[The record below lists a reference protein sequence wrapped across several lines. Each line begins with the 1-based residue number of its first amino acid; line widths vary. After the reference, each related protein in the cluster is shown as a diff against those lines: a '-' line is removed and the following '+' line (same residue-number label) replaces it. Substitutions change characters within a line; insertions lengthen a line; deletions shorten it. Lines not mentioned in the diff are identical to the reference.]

1 MLFKEH
7 NIVLLRTYLS
17 RGKTVGTMD
26 NNTYF
31 HKFKKNISGIELP
44 LRFTFPFC
52 YEPHPLAVTA
62 AKELQCY
69 IETQNEWNHNF
80 GLDEK
85 LNGLAIGKMFG
96 VLVVRNQDNEL
107 GYLAAVSG
115 KLAGSNKHGYFVP
128 PIFDMLEENSFFLNE
143 EVHLNALNRKIENLE
158 KSEELA
164 STKRNLELLKGSWDK
179 SLDELKTKLRVQKK
193 ERKETRTRLRASLS
207 DEAYELLMEDMRS
220 QSLKDKQ
227 ELQRFQYEMHLA
239 LETESSQLQQ
249 MLSIITALKEE
260 RKTRSGNLQKQ
271 LFEQYNFRN
280 AKGESKNVVE
290 VFHDFDKSTPPAGS
304 GECAAPKL
312 LQYAYE
318 NKLTP
323 ISLAEFWW
331 GCSPASEIRRHQ
343 NYYPACRKKCEPI
356 LGYMLEGLAVD
367 PNPMQQET
375 TLDVELPQIYEDED
389 IIVINKPAE
398 FLSVPGI
405 YVKDS
410 VYNRILQRYPDAGP
424 IIIHRLDMS
433 TSGLL
438 IVAKNKESHKFIQD
452 QFIQHT
458 IKKTYIALL
467 DGIVEAESGLV
478 DLPLR
483 VDLDDRPR
491 QVVCYIYGKPAQTK
505 WERIAIENEKTRV
518 RFYPLTG
525 RTHQLRMHAVHPNGL
540 NTPIVGDD
548 LYGKKADRL
557 HLHAAS
563 ITFIHPSSKEE
574 MTFEIEADF

>member
-1 MLFKEH
+1 
-7 NIVLLRTYLS
+7 
-17 RGKTVGTMD
+17 MD

-31 HKFKKNISGIELP
+31 HKFKQDISAIELP
-44 LRFTFPFC
+44 TRFTFPFC

-62 AKELQCY
+62 AKELQYY
-69 IETQNEWNHNF
+69 IETQEDWTHNF
-80 GLDEK
+80 GLDSAME
-85 LNGLAIGKMFG
+85 GLAIGKMFG
-96 VLVVRNQDNEL
+96 VLVVRNQHNEL

-115 KLAGSNKHGYFVP
+115 KLAGSNKHRYFVP

-143 EVHLNALNRKIENLE
+143 EVHLNALNRKIERLE
-158 KSEELA
+158 NSEELA
-164 STKRNLELLKGSWDK
+164 DTQRNLDRLKNEWDK
-179 SLDELKTKLRVQKK
+179 SLDELKSKLRIQKK
-193 ERKETRTRLRASLS
+193 ERKETRTKLKVSLS
-207 DEAYELLMEDMRS
+207 DAEYELLMEDMRS

-227 ELQRFQYEMHLA
+227 QLQRFQYDMHLA
-239 LETESSQLQQ
+239 LETESNHLQQ
-249 MLSIITALKEE
+249 LLSTITALKEE

-280 AKGESKNVVE
+280 AKGQRKNVVDI
-290 VFHDFDKSTPPAGS
+290 FHEFDTITPPAGS

-318 NKLTP
+318 NQLTP
-323 ISLAEFWW
+323 LALAEFWW
-331 GCSPASEIRRHQ
+331 GCSPASEIRRHK

-356 LGYMLEGLAVD
+356 LGYMLQGLVVD
-367 PNPMQQET
+367 PSPMQQET
-375 TLDVELPQIYEDED
+375 TLDIALPQIYEDED
-389 IIVINKPAE
+389 IIIINKPAE

-410 VYNRILQRYPDAGP
+410 VYNRILQRYPKAGP

-438 IVAKNKESHKFIQD
+438 VVAKNKEAHKFIQD

-467 DGIVEAESGLV
+467 DGIIEAPSGLI

-491 QVVCYIYGKPAQTK
+491 QMVCYTYGKPAQTK
-505 WERIAIENEKTRV
+505 WEKIAIENNQTRV

-548 LYGKKADRL
+548 LYGKKANRL

-563 ITFIHPSSKEE
+563 ITFIHPRFKKE
-574 MTFEIEADF
+574 MNFEIEPDF

>member
-1 MLFKEH
+1 
-7 NIVLLRTYLS
+7 
-17 RGKTVGTMD
+17 MD

-31 HKFKKNISGIELP
+31 HQFKQDISAIELP
-44 LRFTFPFC
+44 KRFTFPFC

-62 AKELQCY
+62 AQELQHY
-69 IETQNEWNHNF
+69 IETQDDWTHNF
-80 GLDEK
+80 GLDDAVE
-85 LNGLAIGKMFG
+85 GLAIGKMFG
-96 VLVVRNQDNEL
+96 VLVVKNQHNEL

-115 KLAGSNKHGYFVP
+115 KLAGSNKHRHFVP

-158 KSEELA
+158 TSEELA
-164 STKRNLELLKGSWDK
+164 NAQRNLGLLKNGWDK
-179 SLDELKTKLRVQKK
+179 SLDELKSKLRIQKK
-193 ERKETRTRLRASLS
+193 ERKETRTKLKVSLS
-207 DEAYELLMEDMRS
+207 DAEYELLMEDMRS

-227 ELQRFQYEMHLA
+227 QLQRFQYEMHLA
-239 LETESSQLQQ
+239 LETESNHLHQL
-249 MLSIITALKEE
+249 LSTITALKEE
-260 RKTRSGNLQKQ
+260 RKMRSGNLQKQ

-280 AKGESKNVVE
+280 AKGQHKNVVGI
-290 VFHDFDKSTPPAGS
+290 FDEFDRTTPPAGS

-318 NKLTP
+318 NQLTP
-323 ISLAEFWW
+323 LALAEFWW
-331 GCSPASEIRRHQ
+331 GCSPASEIRRHK

-356 LGYMLEGLAVD
+356 LGYMLEGLVVD

-375 TLDVELPQIYEDED
+375 TLDIALPQIYEDED
-389 IIVINKPAE
+389 IIIINKPAE

-438 IVAKNKESHKFIQD
+438 VVAKNKEAHKFIQD

-467 DGIVEAESGLV
+467 DGIIEAASGLI

-491 QVVCYIYGKPAQTK
+491 QMVCYTYGKPAQTK
-505 WERIAIENEKTRV
+505 WEKIAIANNQTRV

-548 LYGKKADRL
+548 LYGRKANRL

-563 ITFIHPSSKEE
+563 ITFIHPRSKQE
-574 MTFEIEADF
+574 MTFEIEPDF

>member
-1 MLFKEH
+1 
-7 NIVLLRTYLS
+7 
-17 RGKTVGTMD
+17 MD

-31 HKFKKNISGIELP
+31 HQFKQDISAIELP
-44 LRFTFPFC
+44 IRFTFPFC

-62 AKELQCY
+62 AQELQYY
-69 IETQNEWNHNF
+69 IETQSDWTHNF
-80 GLDEK
+80 GLDAAVE
-85 LNGLAIGKMFG
+85 GLAIGKMFG
-96 VLVVRNQDNEL
+96 VLVVRNLHNEL

-115 KLAGSNKHGYFVP
+115 KLAGSNKHRHFVP

-158 KSEELA
+158 TSEELA
-164 STKRNLELLKGSWDK
+164 NAQRNLGLLKNGWDK
-179 SLDELKTKLRVQKK
+179 SLDELKSKLRIQKK
-193 ERKETRTRLRASLS
+193 ERKETRTKLKVSLS
-207 DEAYELLMEDMRS
+207 DAEYELLMEDMRS

-227 ELQRFQYEMHLA
+227 QLQRFQYEMHLA
-239 LETESSQLQQ
+239 LETESDHLHQL
-249 MLSIITALKEE
+249 LSTITALKEE
-260 RKTRSGNLQKQ
+260 RKMRSGNLQKQ

-280 AKGESKNVVE
+280 AKGQHKNVVGI
-290 VFHDFDKSTPPAGS
+290 FDEFDRTTPPAGS

-318 NKLTP
+318 NQLTP
-323 ISLAEFWW
+323 LALAEFWW
-331 GCSPASEIRRHQ
+331 GCSPASEIRRHK

-356 LGYMLEGLAVD
+356 LGYMLEGLVVD

-375 TLDVELPQIYEDED
+375 TLDIALPQIYEDED
-389 IIVINKPAE
+389 IIIINKPAE

-438 IVAKNKESHKFIQD
+438 VVAKNKEAHKFIQD

-467 DGIVEAESGLV
+467 DGIIEAASGLI

-491 QVVCYIYGKPAQTK
+491 QMVCYTYGKPAQTK
-505 WERIAIENEKTRV
+505 WEKIAIANNQTRV

-548 LYGKKADRL
+548 LYGRKANRL

-563 ITFIHPSSKEE
+563 ITFIHPRSKQE
-574 MTFEIEADF
+574 MTFEIEPDF

>member
-1 MLFKEH
+1 
-7 NIVLLRTYLS
+7 
-17 RGKTVGTMD
+17 MD

-31 HKFKKNISGIELP
+31 HQFKQDISAIELP
-44 LRFTFPFC
+44 TRFTFPFC

-62 AKELQCY
+62 AQELQHY
-69 IETQNEWNHNF
+69 IETQDDWSHNF
-80 GLDEK
+80 GLDAAAE
-85 LNGLAIGKMFG
+85 GLAIGKMFG
-96 VLVVRNQDNEL
+96 VLVVKNQYNEL

-115 KLAGSNKHGYFVP
+115 KLAGSNKHRHFVP

-158 KSEELA
+158 TSEELA
-164 STKRNLELLKGSWDK
+164 NAQRNLGLLKNGWDK
-179 SLDELKTKLRVQKK
+179 SLDELKSKLRIQKK
-193 ERKETRTRLRASLS
+193 ERKETRTKLKVSLS
-207 DEAYELLMEDMRS
+207 DAEYELLMEDMRS

-227 ELQRFQYEMHLA
+227 QLQRFQYEMHLA
-239 LETESSQLQQ
+239 LETGSNHLHQL
-249 MLSIITALKEE
+249 LSTITALKEE
-260 RKTRSGNLQKQ
+260 RKMRSGNLQKQ

-280 AKGESKNVVE
+280 AKGQHKNVVGI
-290 VFHDFDKSTPPAGS
+290 FDEFDRTTPPAGS

-318 NKLTP
+318 NQLTP
-323 ISLAEFWW
+323 LALAEFWW
-331 GCSPASEIRRHQ
+331 GCSPASEIRRHK

-356 LGYMLEGLAVD
+356 LGYMLEGLVVD

-375 TLDVELPQIYEDED
+375 TLDIALPQIYEDED
-389 IIVINKPAE
+389 IIIINKPAE

-410 VYNRILQRYPDAGP
+410 VYNRILQRYPKAGP

-438 IVAKNKESHKFIQD
+438 VVAKNKEAHKFIQD

-467 DGIVEAESGLV
+467 DGIIEASSGLI

-491 QVVCYIYGKPAQTK
+491 QMVCYTYGKPAQTK
-505 WERIAIENEKTRV
+505 WEKIAIANNQTRV

-548 LYGKKADRL
+548 LYGRKANRL

-563 ITFIHPSSKEE
+563 ITFIHPRSKQE
-574 MTFEIEADF
+574 MTFEIEPDF

>member
-1 MLFKEH
+1 
-7 NIVLLRTYLS
+7 
-17 RGKTVGTMD
+17 MD

-31 HKFKKNISGIELP
+31 HKFKQDISAIELP
-44 LRFTFPFC
+44 TRFTFPFC

-62 AKELQCY
+62 AKELQYY
-69 IETQNEWNHNF
+69 IETQEDWTHNF
-80 GLDEK
+80 GLDSAME
-85 LNGLAIGKMFG
+85 GLAIGKMFG
-96 VLVVRNQDNEL
+96 VLVVRNQHNEL

-115 KLAGSNKHGYFVP
+115 KLAGSNKHRYFVP

-143 EVHLNALNRKIENLE
+143 EVHLNALNRKIERLE
-158 KSEELA
+158 NSEELA
-164 STKRNLELLKGSWDK
+164 DTQRNLDRLKNEWDK
-179 SLDELKTKLRVQKK
+179 SLDELKSKLRTQKK
-193 ERKETRTRLRASLS
+193 ERKETRTKLKVSLS
-207 DEAYELLMEDMRS
+207 DAEYELLMEDMRS

-227 ELQRFQYEMHLA
+227 QLQRFQYDMHLA
-239 LETESSQLQQ
+239 LETESNHLQQ
-249 MLSIITALKEE
+249 LLSTITALKEE

-280 AKGESKNVVE
+280 AKGQRKNVVDI
-290 VFHDFDKSTPPAGS
+290 FHEFDTITPPAGS

-318 NKLTP
+318 NQLTP
-323 ISLAEFWW
+323 LALAEFWW
-331 GCSPASEIRRHQ
+331 GCSPASEIRRHK

-356 LGYMLEGLAVD
+356 LGYMLQGLVVD

-375 TLDVELPQIYEDED
+375 TLDIALPQIYEDED
-389 IIVINKPAE
+389 IIIINKPAE

-410 VYNRILQRYPDAGP
+410 VYNRILQRYPKAGP

-438 IVAKNKESHKFIQD
+438 VVAKNKEAHKFIQD

-467 DGIVEAESGLV
+467 DGIIEAPSGLI

-491 QVVCYIYGKPAQTK
+491 QMVCYTYGKPAQTK
-505 WERIAIENEKTRV
+505 WVKIAIENNQTKV

-548 LYGKKADRL
+548 LYGKKANRL

-563 ITFIHPSSKEE
+563 ITFIHPRFKKE
-574 MTFEIEADF
+574 MTFEIEPDF

>member
-1 MLFKEH
+1 
-7 NIVLLRTYLS
+7 
-17 RGKTVGTMD
+17 MD

-31 HKFKKNISGIELP
+31 HKFKQDISAIELP
-44 LRFTFPFC
+44 TRFTFPFC

-62 AKELQCY
+62 AKELQYY
-69 IETQNEWNHNF
+69 IETQEDWTHNF
-80 GLDEK
+80 GLDSAME
-85 LNGLAIGKMFG
+85 GLAIGKMFG
-96 VLVVRNQDNEL
+96 VLVVRNQHNEL

-115 KLAGSNKHGYFVP
+115 KLAGSNKHRYFVP

-143 EVHLNALNRKIENLE
+143 EVHLNALNRKIERLE
-158 KSEELA
+158 NSEELA
-164 STKRNLELLKGSWDK
+164 DTQRNLDRLKNEWDK
-179 SLDELKTKLRVQKK
+179 SLDELKSKLRIQKK
-193 ERKETRTRLRASLS
+193 ERKETRTKLKVSLS
-207 DEAYELLMEDMRS
+207 DAEYELLMEDMRS

-227 ELQRFQYEMHLA
+227 QLQRFQYDMHLA
-239 LETESSQLQQ
+239 LETESNHLQQ
-249 MLSIITALKEE
+249 LLSTITALKEE

-280 AKGESKNVVE
+280 AKGQRKNVVDI
-290 VFHDFDKSTPPAGS
+290 FHEFDTITPPAGS

-318 NKLTP
+318 NQLTP
-323 ISLAEFWW
+323 LALAEFWW
-331 GCSPASEIRRHQ
+331 GCSPASEIRRHK

-356 LGYMLEGLAVD
+356 LGYMLQGLVVD
-367 PNPMQQET
+367 PSPMQQET
-375 TLDVELPQIYEDED
+375 TLDIALPQIYEDED
-389 IIVINKPAE
+389 IIIINKPAE

-410 VYNRILQRYPDAGP
+410 VYNRILQRYPKAGP

-438 IVAKNKESHKFIQD
+438 VVAKNKEAHKFIQD

-467 DGIVEAESGLV
+467 DGIIEAPSGLI

-491 QVVCYIYGKPAQTK
+491 QMVCYTYGKPAQTK
-505 WERIAIENEKTRV
+505 WEKIAIENNQTRV

-525 RTHQLRMHAVHPNGL
+525 RTHQLRMYAVHPNGL

-548 LYGKKADRL
+548 LYGKKANRL

-563 ITFIHPSSKEE
+563 ITFIHPRFKKE
-574 MTFEIEADF
+574 MNFEIEPDF

>member
-1 MLFKEH
+1 
-7 NIVLLRTYLS
+7 
-17 RGKTVGTMD
+17 MD

-31 HKFKKNISGIELP
+31 HKFKQDISAIELP
-44 LRFTFPFC
+44 TRFTFPFC

-62 AKELQCY
+62 AKELQYY
-69 IETQNEWNHNF
+69 IETQEDWTHNF
-80 GLDEK
+80 GLDSAME
-85 LNGLAIGKMFG
+85 GLAIGKMFG
-96 VLVVRNQDNEL
+96 VLVVRNQHNEL

-115 KLAGSNKHGYFVP
+115 KLAGSNKHRYFVP

-143 EVHLNALNRKIENLE
+143 EVHLNALNRKIERLE
-158 KSEELA
+158 NSEELA
-164 STKRNLELLKGSWDK
+164 DTQRNLDRLKNEWDK
-179 SLDELKTKLRVQKK
+179 SLDELKSKLRIQKK
-193 ERKETRTRLRASLS
+193 ERKETRTKLKVSLS
-207 DEAYELLMEDMRS
+207 DAEYELLMEDMRS

-227 ELQRFQYEMHLA
+227 QLQRFQYDMHLA
-239 LETESSQLQQ
+239 LETESNHLQQ
-249 MLSIITALKEE
+249 LLSTITALKEE

-280 AKGESKNVVE
+280 AKGQRKNVVDI
-290 VFHDFDKSTPPAGS
+290 FHEFDTITPPAGS

-318 NKLTP
+318 NQLTP
-323 ISLAEFWW
+323 LALAEFWW
-331 GCSPASEIRRHQ
+331 GCSPASEIRRHK

-356 LGYMLEGLAVD
+356 LGYMLQGLVVD

-375 TLDVELPQIYEDED
+375 TLDIALPQIYEDED
-389 IIVINKPAE
+389 IIIINKPAE

-410 VYNRILQRYPDAGP
+410 VYNRILQRYPKAGP

-438 IVAKNKESHKFIQD
+438 VVAKNKEAHKFIQD

-467 DGIVEAESGLV
+467 DGIIEAPSGLI

-491 QVVCYIYGKPAQTK
+491 QMVCYTYGKPAQTK
-505 WERIAIENEKTRV
+505 WEKIAIENNQTRV

-548 LYGKKADRL
+548 LYGKKANRL

-563 ITFIHPSSKEE
+563 ITFIHPRFKKE
-574 MTFEIEADF
+574 MTFEIEPDF

>member
-1 MLFKEH
+1 
-7 NIVLLRTYLS
+7 
-17 RGKTVGTMD
+17 
-26 NNTYF
+26 TYF
-31 HKFKKNISGIELP
+31 HKFKQDISAIELP
-44 LRFTFPFC
+44 TRFTFPFC

-62 AKELQCY
+62 AKELQYY
-69 IETQNEWNHNF
+69 IETQEHWTHNF
-80 GLDEK
+80 GLDSAME
-85 LNGLAIGKMFG
+85 GLAIGKMFG
-96 VLVVRNQDNEL
+96 VLVVRNQHNEL

-115 KLAGSNKHGYFVP
+115 KLAGSNKHRYFVP

-143 EVHLNALNRKIENLE
+143 EVHLNALNRKIERLE
-158 KSEELA
+158 NSEELA
-164 STKRNLELLKGSWDK
+164 DTQRNLDRLKNEWDK
-179 SLDELKTKLRVQKK
+179 SLDELKSKLRTQKK
-193 ERKETRTRLRASLS
+193 ERKETRTKLKVSLS
-207 DEAYELLMEDMRS
+207 DAEYELLMEDMRS

-227 ELQRFQYEMHLA
+227 QLQRFQYDMHLA
-239 LETESSQLQQ
+239 LETESNHLQQ
-249 MLSIITALKEE
+249 LLSTITALKEE

-280 AKGESKNVVE
+280 AKGQRKNVVDI
-290 VFHDFDKSTPPAGS
+290 FHEFDTITPPAGS

-318 NKLTP
+318 NQLTP
-323 ISLAEFWW
+323 LALAEFWW
-331 GCSPASEIRRHQ
+331 GCSPASEIRRQ
-343 NYYPACRKKCEPI
+343 INYYPACRKKCEPI
-356 LGYMLEGLAVD
+356 LGYMLQGLVVD

-375 TLDVELPQIYEDED
+375 TLDIALPQIYEDED
-389 IIVINKPAE
+389 IIIINKPAE

-410 VYNRILQRYPDAGP
+410 VYNRILQRYPKAGP

-438 IVAKNKESHKFIQD
+438 VVAKNKEAHKFIQD

-467 DGIVEAESGLV
+467 DGIIEAPSGLI

-491 QVVCYIYGKPAQTK
+491 QMVCYTYGKPAQTK
-505 WERIAIENEKTRV
+505 WVKIAIENNQTRV

-548 LYGKKADRL
+548 LYGKKANRL

-563 ITFIHPSSKEE
+563 ITFIHPRFKKE
-574 MTFEIEADF
+574 MTFEIEPDF

>member
-1 MLFKEH
+1 MSLA
-7 NIVLLRTYLS
+7 T
-17 RGKTVGTMD
+17 
-26 NNTYF
+26 
-31 HKFKKNISGIELP
+31 LP
-44 LRFTFPFC
+44 LFR
-52 YEPHPLAVTA
+52 E
-62 AKELQCY
+62 
-69 IETQNEWNHNF
+69 N
-80 GLDEK
+80 
-85 LNGLAIGKMFG
+85 
-96 VLVVRNQDNEL
+96 
-107 GYLAAVSG
+107 
-115 KLAGSNKHGYFVP
+115 NKHRYFVP

-143 EVHLNALNRKIENLE
+143 EVHLNALNRKIERLE
-158 KSEELA
+158 NSEELA
-164 STKRNLELLKGSWDK
+164 DTQRNLDRLKNEWDK
-179 SLDELKTKLRVQKK
+179 SLDELKSKLRIQKK
-193 ERKETRTRLRASLS
+193 ERKETRTKLKVSLS
-207 DEAYELLMEDMRS
+207 DAEYELLMEDMRS

-227 ELQRFQYEMHLA
+227 QLQRFQYDMHLA
-239 LETESSQLQQ
+239 LETESNHLQQ
-249 MLSIITALKEE
+249 LLSTITALKEE

-280 AKGESKNVVE
+280 AKGQRKNVVDI
-290 VFHDFDKSTPPAGS
+290 FHEFDTITPPAGS

-318 NKLTP
+318 NQLTP
-323 ISLAEFWW
+323 LALAEFWW
-331 GCSPASEIRRHQ
+331 GCSPASEIRRHK

-356 LGYMLEGLAVD
+356 LGYMLQGLVVD

-375 TLDVELPQIYEDED
+375 TLDIALPQIYEDED
-389 IIVINKPAE
+389 IIIINKPAE

-410 VYNRILQRYPDAGP
+410 VYNRILQRYPKAGP

-438 IVAKNKESHKFIQD
+438 VVAKNKEAHKFIQD

-467 DGIVEAESGLV
+467 DGIIEAPSGLI

-491 QVVCYIYGKPAQTK
+491 QMVCYTYGKPAQTK
-505 WERIAIENEKTRV
+505 WEKIAIENNQTRV

-548 LYGKKADRL
+548 LYGKKANRL

-563 ITFIHPSSKEE
+563 ITFIHPRFKKE
-574 MTFEIEADF
+574 MTFEIEPDF

>member
-1 MLFKEH
+1 
-7 NIVLLRTYLS
+7 
-17 RGKTVGTMD
+17 MD

-31 HKFKKNISGIELP
+31 HKFKQDISAIELP
-44 LRFTFPFC
+44 TRFTFPFC

-62 AKELQCY
+62 AKELQYY
-69 IETQNEWNHNF
+69 IETQEDWTHNF
-80 GLDEK
+80 GLDSAME
-85 LNGLAIGKMFG
+85 GLAIGKMFG
-96 VLVVRNQDNEL
+96 VLVVRNQHNEL

-115 KLAGSNKHGYFVP
+115 KLAGSNKHRYFVP

-143 EVHLNALNRKIENLE
+143 EVHLNALNRKIERLE
-158 KSEELA
+158 NSEELA
-164 STKRNLELLKGSWDK
+164 DTQRNLDRLKNEWDK
-179 SLDELKTKLRVQKK
+179 SLDELKSKLRIQKK
-193 ERKETRTRLRASLS
+193 ERKETRTKLKVSLS
-207 DEAYELLMEDMRS
+207 DAEYELLMEDMRS

-227 ELQRFQYEMHLA
+227 QLQRFQYDMHLA
-239 LETESSQLQQ
+239 LETESNHLQQ
-249 MLSIITALKEE
+249 LLSTITALKEE

-280 AKGESKNVVE
+280 AKGQRKNVVDI
-290 VFHDFDKSTPPAGS
+290 FHEFDTITPPAGS

-318 NKLTP
+318 NQLTP
-323 ISLAEFWW
+323 LALAEFWW
-331 GCSPASEIRRHQ
+331 GCSPASEIRRHK

-356 LGYMLEGLAVD
+356 LGYMLQGLIVD

-375 TLDVELPQIYEDED
+375 TLDIALPQIYEDED
-389 IIVINKPAE
+389 IIIINKPAE

-410 VYNRILQRYPDAGP
+410 VYNRILQRYPKAGP

-438 IVAKNKESHKFIQD
+438 VVAKNKEAHKFIQD

-467 DGIVEAESGLV
+467 DGIIEAPSGLI

-491 QVVCYIYGKPAQTK
+491 QMVCYTYGKPAQTK
-505 WERIAIENEKTRV
+505 WEKIAIENNQTRI

-548 LYGKKADRL
+548 LYGKKANRL

-563 ITFIHPSSKEE
+563 ITFIHPRFKKE
-574 MTFEIEADF
+574 MTFEIEPDF